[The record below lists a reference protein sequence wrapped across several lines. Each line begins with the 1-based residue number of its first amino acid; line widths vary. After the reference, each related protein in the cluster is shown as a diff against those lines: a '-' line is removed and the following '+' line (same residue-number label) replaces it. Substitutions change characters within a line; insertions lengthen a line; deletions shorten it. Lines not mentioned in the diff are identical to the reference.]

1 MPTLQ
6 IQQKQW
12 TFYHVVSTYN
22 MLRHT
27 CRTYQ
32 NLISPVGIILSTG
45 QGELK
50 QIKECVASETG
61 ESKRNTHISSGVSGQ
76 SVTSQFLFVDSFYKT
91 KFPLNQTFH
100 KTFIVLCM
108 LVIHQVSVEQY
119 LQNQTVVLSGRIP
132 VFY

>member
-1 MPTLQ
+1 
-6 IQQKQW
+6 
-12 TFYHVVSTYN
+12 

-45 QGELK
+45 QGELN

-76 SVTSQFLFVDSFYKT
+76 SESLHNFYLLT
-91 KFPLNQTFH
+91 A
-100 KTFIVLCM
+100 FIK
-108 LVIHQVSVEQY
+108 
-119 LQNQTVVLSGRIP
+119 QNSP
-132 VFY
+132 